1 MYNYQFNSLSTIVKI
16 SISRELF
23 ANNLMPVYKLFEGV
37 EDTCSRFKEDS
48 ELSLLNQKIGK
59 ETAIS
64 ADMFSILTMAE
75 SFYKETYGIFNPG
88 VLTALE
94 SSGYSKSIESI
105 RGQKLEIAS
114 PSAIA
119 AINPF
124 TLNENLQ
131 SVILHTKID
140 LGGIAKGWVIDKAS
154 KLLDDKMCFGFINV
168 GGDIRIFGSLPR
180 QLNIGIENPFENTK
194 IISSIQVKDGALA
207 TSTSMKRKWN
217 LNGKQAH
224 HLIDSRTGKPS
235 ESGIVSATVTAP
247 TALEADVWAKT
258 ALLLGEE
265 KGKEWLIKKGCLA
278 VLINKDGEIWE
289 VGVRNGNV

>member
-1 MYNYQFNSLSTIVKI
+1 MYNYQFNSMSTIVKI

-23 ANNLMPVYKLFEGV
+23 ANDLIPVHKLFEGV
-37 EDTCSRFKEDS
+37 EDTCSRFKKDS
-48 ELSLLNQKIGK
+48 ELSLLNQQIGK

-64 ADMFSILTMAE
+64 ADMFSILTTAE
-75 SFYKETYGIFNPG
+75 SFYKETDGIFNPG

-154 KLLDDKMCFGFINV
+154 KLFEKMGFGFINV

-235 ESGIVSATVTAP
+235 KSGIVSATVTAP

-258 ALLLGEE
+258 ALLLGKET
-265 KGKEWLIKKGCLA
+265 GKEWLIKKGCLA

-289 VGVRNGNV
+289 VGVQNGNL

>member
-1 MYNYQFNSLSTIVKI
+1 MYKYQFNSMSTIVKI
-16 SISRELF
+16 SVSRELF
-23 ANNLMPVYKLFEGV
+23 ANDLMQVYKLFEDV

-48 ELSLLNQKIGK
+48 ELSLLNQQLEK
-59 ETAIS
+59 EAVIS

-75 SFYKETYGIFNPG
+75 SFYKETDGIFNPG

-94 SSGYSKSIESI
+94 SIGYSKSIESI

-114 PSAIA
+114 PSTIA

-154 KLLDDKMCFGFINV
+154 KLLENMGFGFINV
-168 GGDIRIFGSLPR
+168 GGDIRIFGSLQR

-235 ESGIVSATVTAP
+235 ESRIVSATVTAP

-289 VGVRNGNV
+289 GGVQNGNV